1 MWFVEHTLETTTP
14 PEAIWRRWADLESWP
29 DWNDS
34 LAWARLSGAPAA
46 GATGALKLH
55 HGARIRIQVVDM
67 AVGERWV
74 LEGRTFG
81 ITLRF
86 LFRVEPA
93 ELGARLTHRV
103 ECRGPLA
110 WLRRFT
116 LARSLRE
123 GLPRATRKL
132 AGLAGRLS
140 HPTP

>member
-34 LAWARLSGAPAA
+34 LAWARLSGPAMVGTL
-46 GATGALKLH
+46 GAMKLN
-55 HGARIRIQVVDM
+55 HGGRIRLQVLE
-67 AVGERWV
+67 AASGERWV
-74 LEGRTFG
+74 LEGRTLG
-81 ITLRF
+81 TILRF
-86 LFRVEPA
+86 HFRVEPA
-93 ELGARLTHRV
+93 PLGARLTHRV

-116 LARSLRE
+116 LARRLRE

-132 AGLAGRLS
+132 AGLAGRP
-140 HPTP
+140 HPAP

>member
-34 LAWARLSGAPAA
+34 LAWAHLSGPAA
-46 GATGALKLH
+46 AGTLGALKLH
-55 HGARIRIQVVDM
+55 HGGRIRLQVAEV
-67 AVGERWV
+67 ATGERWV

-93 ELGARLTHRV
+93 ALGARMTHRV

-116 LARSLRE
+116 LGHRLRE

-132 AGLAGRLS
+132 AGLAGRAATAL
-140 HPTP
+140 P